1 MFDIDRTFF
10 SIIDTAFTDLPIYR
24 LLSELMQR
32 SLKVQAN
39 RSFRDLPIV
48 VNSCSS
54 GLITKKHTLDSPKN
68 HGKNR
73 IEVMISRLEIGSM
86 DSIGLTNQI

>member
-1 MFDIDRTFF
+1 MNLHCIC
-10 SIIDTAFTDLPIYR
+10 SPLDLR
-24 LLSELMQR
+24 LCRPR

-54 GLITKKHTLDSPKN
+54 GLITKKHTLDAPKN

-73 IEVMISRLEIGSM
+73 IKVIISRLEIGSM
-86 DSIGLTNQI
+86 DSIGLTNQIEH